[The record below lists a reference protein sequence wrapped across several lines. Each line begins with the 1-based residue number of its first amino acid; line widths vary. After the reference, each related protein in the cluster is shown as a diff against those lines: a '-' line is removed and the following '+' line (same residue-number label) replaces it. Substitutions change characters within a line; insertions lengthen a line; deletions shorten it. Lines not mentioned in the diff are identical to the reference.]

1 MPTTS
6 ERVEVERKP
15 KLGGGGPGKIP
26 HRRGYGGGD
35 DGDHNRP
42 GDFFSSRQR
51 LRRGRIG
58 VAAGIVCVTTL
69 FLGLM
74 VAYVARMGT
83 HHWDPVQR
91 QEVYDWKPVPLPYR
105 LLWINSTIL
114 ILSSVALELARRG
127 MLKKMEFSTMGILP
141 PRLKL
146 DVPWLSI
153 TVGLGFAF
161 LAGQLRLWSGLR
173 SQGLYLHANP
183 SSSIFYLLTGLHAL
197 HLAGGLIVL
206 LYAACGNWLRVR
218 FESQRITVE
227 LTGWYWH
234 FMGVLWLGIFALL
247 SFARGV

>member
-42 GDFFSSRQR
+42 GDFSSSRQR

-58 VAAGIVCVTTL
+58 LAAGIACVTAL
-69 FLGLM
+69 FIGLM
-74 VAYVARMGT
+74 FVYVARMGT
-83 HHWDPVQR
+83 HHWDPLQR

-105 LLWINSTIL
+105 LLWINSTL
-114 ILSSVALELARRG
+114 LVLSSVSLELARRG
-127 MLKKMEFSTMGILP
+127 MLNKMEFAAMGIQP

-146 DVPWLSI
+146 DPPWLTI

-161 LAGQLRLWSGLR
+161 LAGQMHLWSSLR

-183 SSSIFYLLTGLHAL
+183 SGSIFYLLTGLHAV
-197 HLAGGLIVL
+197 HLAGGLIAL
-206 LYAACGNWLRVR
+206 LYAVCGSWLRMR
-218 FESQRITVE
+218 FESQRVTVE

-247 SFARGV
+247 HFARSI